1 MLLNNQWITEE
12 IKEENVKY
20 QEKSE
25 NENITIKINLRTA
38 KSVQEEMYSNTN
50 LPQETNKK
58 YPRMEEERGKQRGK
72 RSKDSV
78 FMTAFP
84 LQLHFAQSPGK
95 KCLFLISDLLRL

>member
-25 NENITIKINLRTA
+25 NENITTKIHLRTA

-58 YPRMEEERGKQRGK
+58 SQINLSY
-72 RSKDSV
+72 
-78 FMTAFP
+78 T
-84 LQLHFAQSPGK
+84 
-95 KCLFLISDLLRL
+95 

>member
-58 YPRMEEERGKQRGK
+58 CQISNIILYLKELEKEQTNPKLVKGK
-72 RSKDSV
+72 RS
-78 FMTAFP
+78 
-84 LQLHFAQSPGK
+84 
-95 KCLFLISDLLRL
+95 

>member
-1 MLLNNQWITEE
+1 MREKICKKKITNTWKLNEMLLNNQWITEE

-25 NENITIKINLRTA
+25 NENITTKIHLRTA

-58 YPRMEEERGKQRGK
+58 SQINLSY
-72 RSKDSV
+72 
-78 FMTAFP
+78 T
-84 LQLHFAQSPGK
+84 
-95 KCLFLISDLLRL
+95 